1 MARQAWLP
9 TLNIC
14 PDKENLKIAMSKKVL
29 IASLPLR
36 HQPGR
41 FRDMLLEA
49 GLEPLDPPRRENKGE
64 LSPACVAELLPQ
76 CVGVVAGSEKFDGPL
91 FATCPDLIIVAR
103 TGVGYDAVD
112 VAAARQRG
120 ITVTITPGVN
130 QESVAEQAFGL
141 LLGLTR
147 RIVVNAVD
155 IAADGWDRTLPIPLR
170 GKTLG
175 LVGLGRIGQAM
186 VSKAHAFGMK
196 VVAYDPFLKVSP
208 FGDQVPL
215 VSLDEVFAT
224 ADVLSLHVPMTA
236 ETKELVRADSIARM
250 KPGAI
255 LINTARGGLVNETD
269 LIAALKSGRLGG
281 ACLDVTNPEPP
292 LPGNPLRTLPTC
304 LISPH
309 LGGID
314 EKSMADMADLAAWC
328 IVEHLA
334 GRTPGHCVVS

>member
-1 MARQAWLP
+1 
-9 TLNIC
+9 
-14 PDKENLKIAMSKKVL
+14 MSKKVL

-41 FRDMLLEA
+41 FRDILLEA
-49 GLEPLDPPRRENKGE
+49 GLEPLDPPRHENSGE
-64 LSPACVAELLPQ
+64 LSPGCVAQLLPQ
-76 CVGVVAGSEKFDGPL
+76 CVGVVAGSERFDAPL
-91 FATCPDLIIVAR
+91 FDTCPHLKIVAR

-112 VAAARQRG
+112 VAAAGQRG

-155 IAADGWDRTLPIPLR
+155 IAADGWNRTLPVPLR

-208 FGDQVPL
+208 FGAQVPL
-215 VSLDEVFAT
+215 VSLDDVFA
-224 ADVLSLHVPMTA
+224 ASDVLSLHVPMTP
-236 ETKELVRADSIARM
+236 ETKELVRAETIARM

-255 LINTARGGLVNETD
+255 LINTARGALVNETD
-269 LIAALKSGRLGG
+269 LVAALQSGRLGG

-292 LPGNPLRTLPTC
+292 LPGNPLRTLPNC

-334 GRTPGHCVVS
+334 GRTPAHCVVS

>member
-1 MARQAWLP
+1 
-9 TLNIC
+9 
-14 PDKENLKIAMSKKVL
+14 MSKKVL

-36 HQPGR
+36 HQPGK

-49 GLEPLDPPRRENKGE
+49 GLEPLDPPRHENSGE
-64 LSPACVAELLPQ
+64 LSAGCVAELLPQ

-91 FATCPDLIIVAR
+91 FANCPDLKIIAR

-112 VAAARQRG
+112 IPAAQKHG

-147 RIVVNAVD
+147 RIVVNSVD
-155 IAADGWDRTLPIPLR
+155 IASGGWNRTLPVPLR
-170 GKTLG
+170 GKTMG

-186 VSKAHAFGMK
+186 VSKAQAFGMN
-196 VVAYDPFLKVSP
+196 VIAYDPFLKESP
-208 FGDQVPL
+208 YGADVPL
-215 VSLDEVFAT
+215 TTLDDLFARS
-224 ADVLSLHVPMTA
+224 DVLSLHVPMTP
-236 ETKELVRADSIARM
+236 ETRELVRTETISRM
-250 KPGAI
+250 KKGVI
-255 LINTARGGLVNETD
+255 LINTARGGLVNEPD
-269 LIAALKSGRLGG
+269 MIAALKDGRLGG

-292 LPGNPLRTLPTC
+292 LADNPLRRMENV

-328 IVEHLA
+328 IVEYVA
-334 GRTPGHCVVS
+334 GRVPKHCVVS

>member
-1 MARQAWLP
+1 
-9 TLNIC
+9 
-14 PDKENLKIAMSKKVL
+14 MSKKVL

-41 FRDMLLEA
+41 FREILLEA
-49 GLEPLDPPRRENKGE
+49 GLEPLDPPRHENSGE
-64 LSPACVAELLPQ
+64 LSPGCVAELLPQ
-76 CVGVVAGSEKFDGPL
+76 CVGVVAGSERFDAPL
-91 FATCPDLIIVAR
+91 FDTCHQLKIVAR

-112 VAAARQRG
+112 VAAATQRG

-155 IAADGWDRTLPIPLR
+155 IAADGWNRTLPVPLR

-186 VSKAHAFGMK
+186 VSKAKAFGMN
-196 VVAYDPFLKVSP
+196 VLAYDPFMTVSP
-208 FGDQVPL
+208 FGTDVPL
-215 VSLDEVFAT
+215 VSLNELFA
-224 ADVLSLHVPMTA
+224 ASDVLSLHVPMTP
-236 ETKELVRADSIARM
+236 ETKELVRAETIARM

-255 LINTARGGLVNETD
+255 LINTARGGLVNEAD
-269 LIAALKSGRLGG
+269 LVAALQSGRLGG

-292 LPGNPLRTLPTC
+292 LPGNALRKMPNC

-334 GRTPGHCVVS
+334 GRTPGHCVVK